1 MRSFRSALALRVA
14 VQALVLAAVVV
25 AGATLLLRATL
36 LAGVDVSLREVAEV
50 EATGGATLTSSQFA
64 FHPDIFALGDP
75 RPVLRPWAQLL
86 SFEGAPGARSA
97 NLTEPLPVPRRAL
110 ARARQGLVGFET
122 HRWDRTPVRT
132 AIFPLRQVNPAYRG
146 NLLQIS
152 ASLAPVNA
160 TVFDFFRF
168 ALGLGVIAV
177 GLAWLM
183 GSSIARRAIH
193 PALALTAEAEAIQV
207 SELGRRVTEP
217 ADFAEF
223 NRMAVALN
231 ELLARIERAVNGTR
245 RFTADASHEL
255 RAPLTVLRGELEL
268 ALSRTRTPAEYE
280 EALRRGLDE
289 VLRLGRLADD
299 LLTLARLEGGVLGGK
314 RDAVELDEVVQRSIA
329 KKAGLAAA
337 REVRI
342 EVSGSAGFVS
352 ADDRLLLRAMDG
364 LLERA
369 IAASPREGRVRVVL
383 ANGPSASVEV
393 SDSGAGLKDEEVS
406 GVFEKFYRGGRPRS
420 ASDESGL
427 GLPIARAIAERHG
440 GGLEFIGNM
449 PGASFRLSLP
459 AAASPSSG

>member
-14 VQALVLAAVVV
+14 VQALVLAVVVV
-25 AGATLLLRATL
+25 AGATLVLRASL

-50 EATGGATLTSSQFA
+50 EARGGATLTSNQFQ
-64 FHPDIFALGDP
+64 FRPDIFALGDP

-86 SFEGAPGARSA
+86 SFDGTPGARSG
-97 NLTEPLPVPRRAL
+97 NLTESLPVPRRAL
-110 ARARQGLVGFET
+110 GRARQGLVGFET
-122 HRWDRTPVRT
+122 HRWNRTPVRT
-132 AIFPLRQVNPAYRG
+132 AIFPLRRVNPAYRG
-146 NLLQIS
+146 HLLQIS
-152 ASLAPVNA
+152 ASLDPVNA
-160 TVFDFFRF
+160 TVFEFFRF
-168 ALGLGVIAV
+168 TLALGGIAV
-177 GLAWLM
+177 GLAWLI

-255 RAPLTVLRGELEL
+255 RAPLTVLRGEIEL
-268 ALSRTRTPAEYE
+268 ALSRIRTAAEYE

-289 VLRLGRLADD
+289 VLRLARLADD

-314 RDAVELDEVVQRSIA
+314 RDVVELDEVVERSIA

-342 EVSGSAGFVS
+342 EVSGTAGFVS
-352 ADDRLLLRAMDG
+352 ADDGLLLRAMDG

-369 IAASPREGRVRVVL
+369 ILASPRGGQIRVVL

-393 SDSGAGLKDEEVS
+393 SDSGVGLKAEEVS
-406 GVFEKFYRGGRPRS
+406 GVFQRFYRSGRPRS
-420 ASDESGL
+420 ASEESGL

-440 GGLEFIGNM
+440 GGLDYTGNT

-459 AAASPSSG
+459 AAPPPPSG